1 MGDDGLALELWL
13 DRREAALTPELRAHD
28 RAVLAAVLAE
38 RPPPP
43 PPPRLLDPAWA
54 RLPARA
60 ARTGDAR
67 LARRAATLARWSLA
81 ARVATDPA
89 VRAAAR
95 GDRDLDGL
103 GHRHA
108 ALAAAAG
115 RLGLADVGALIAALY
130 GAAPFADGPLD
141 DDAAPLA
148 GAAGR
153 ADVAAGDRHPTA
165 EVVDPIRAP
174 LPTVSAV
181 RDTLA
186 AMTAIDPAPITLH
199 RAPRALTVVVAGG
212 EEVHCLVGPGDD
224 PLARLTVAVHELG
237 HGLLAAARR
246 GLPPSLAAPVS
257 RVVDE
262 AAAAWAVR
270 ALEDPAVIG
279 DAGVR
284 ATLARRRA
292 RRERLTRALA
302 RFEAA
307 CLAGV
312 APAVAWATVA
322 AIDPR
327 PPSTHAGLFDE
338 PGVMAAYVAADRA
351 APACPPRA

>member
-43 PPPRLLDPAWA
+43 PPPLLLDPAWA

-103 GHRHA
+103 GRRHA
-108 ALAAAAG
+108 ALAVVAG
-115 RLGLADVGALIAALY
+115 RLGLADAGALIAALY
-130 GAAPFADGPLD
+130 GAAPVEPGAPVDPDPRVAGERVEPGPL
-141 DDAAPLA
+141 APSAPVPTPRAVLA
-148 GAAGR
+148 
-153 ADVAAGDRHPTA
+153 
-165 EVVDPIRAP
+165 
-174 LPTVSAV
+174 
-181 RDTLA
+181 TLA
-186 AMTAIDPAPITLH
+186 SITAIDPAPIALH
-199 RAPRALTVVVAGG
+199 HAARALTIVVAPG
-212 EEVHCLVGPGDD
+212 EEVHCLIGAGDD
-224 PLARLTVAVHELG
+224 PPAALTVAVHELG
-237 HGLLAAARR
+237 HGLLASARR

-270 ALEDPAVIG
+270 ALEDPAVIA
-279 DAGVR
+279 DAGLR

-292 RRERLTRALA
+292 RREHLTRALA

-312 APAVAWATVA
+312 APAIAWAAVA

-327 PPSTHAGLFDE
+327 PPSTHAALFDE